1 LGVGGAVCEWVG
13 RVQYVGGRA
22 LHVQAATPTPFET
35 PASTTEACVCWME
48 GEGREVSVLCVLP
61 VSCLLL
67 PLSLVC
73 SSSFNTAL
81 NVYKTASTVAGL
93 VLRGSNDNCSPAL
106 VTSCVTVTGVLKN
119 QKLAIQVR
127 RLGSQARIVPAADAQ
142 PLLLSPPPPPP
153 SLPGWR
159 CEWGHWLRGIV
170 RHPGVRPQKLGQV
183 LGRVPC
189 CIPLVLFLVVCAC
202 SEMKS

>member
-1 LGVGGAVCEWVG
+1 MLDGGG
-13 RVQYVGGRA
+13 GQRVESR
-22 LHVQAATPTPFET
+22 
-35 PASTTEACVCWME
+35 CN
-48 GEGREVSVLCVLP
+48 
-61 VSCLLL
+61 VSCLCLACGL
-67 PLSLVC
+67 PVATSVPFC
-73 SSSFNTAL
+73 PSSFNTAL
-81 NVYKTASTVAGL
+81 NVYNTASTVAGL

-119 QKLAIQVR
+119 QKFAIQVR

-159 CEWGHWLRGIV
+159 CEWGHWLRGVV

-183 LGRVPC
+183 FGRVPC
-189 CIPLVLFLVVCAC
+189 CIPLCALSCCVCVF
-202 SEMKS
+202 